1 MRPQSLVDDL
11 GKDLT
16 YAARTLRNAPSFT
29 MTALLSIALG
39 IGASTAI
46 FSVINAVLLRPLP
59 YENPDWLIL
68 ADAPVS
74 NAYFFDL
81 RDGTRAAFDDLA
93 AIMVFRAVVPR
104 EDGTAERIGK
114 GLITTNFFHLLGAP
128 MAVGR
133 DFSEADGVPKG
144 APPSPFPPPEGSV
157 AILSY
162 EYFQRRYGGD
172 PNVIGRTL
180 LGTGGTGP
188 QIVGVLKPGFTLFVP
203 ASITTQ
209 PSVDVWIANDR
220 GYDEQNRGELM
231 LHVIG
236 RLNPTVTLDQAQS
249 QVDRVAATWGPDR
262 MLVHLD
268 LWRKELVD
276 EVRPALLALM
286 AAVTF
291 LFLVACAN
299 TGNLLLVRM
308 SLRQRELAVR
318 AALGARM
325 GRLIRQMLTE
335 ALVLSGIGTLLG
347 LGLAW
352 VGIRVLVRLAP
363 SNLPRL
369 DSTSID
375 WRVLLFSASC
385 GILGA
390 TILGMLPSSGFARS
404 DLMQILRSAGRSGYL
419 GTSSFIRSA
428 VVIAEVAMAFVLLVG
443 SGLMF
448 RSFVE
453 LLHVNPGY
461 DPHGLL
467 TFLTVGD
474 VKDVAPERRL
484 AFLRELEDR
493 LRAIPGVESVGGA
506 TGLPLHAVG
515 PPDGVPWSA
524 EQVPADPLRRV
535 DIGTILPGY
544 FETLHSRM
552 LEGRT
557 FTEADNTSGQKLAVI
572 DQSLAEKVFPHQS
585 ALDRLV
591 CVYIPDPTWLR
602 VIGVVE
608 HQRLH
613 TLADRGREQIFVTD
627 GFWGIGISRHWAL
640 RTAGEPERYAAIV
653 RSTIAKFAPGRLAIT
668 DMQTMD
674 TTMNR
679 EQAGTRFDLLLIGLF
694 ATIAGLLAAIGLYGV
709 VASAVRQ
716 RTSEIGL
723 RIALGA
729 EPSGV
734 VKLVIVQGL
743 TLGAIGIG
751 IGLVASAGLT
761 RIMTSMLVGI
771 QPTDPAT
778 YAVMSALFFLVTAMA
793 CWVPARRVGS
803 IDPMVALREE

>member
-1 MRPQSLVDDL
+1 
-11 GKDLT
+11 
-16 YAARTLRNAPSFT
+16 
-29 MTALLSIALG
+29 
-39 IGASTAI
+39 
-46 FSVINAVLLRPLP
+46 
-59 YENPDWLIL
+59 
-68 ADAPVS
+68 
-74 NAYFFDL
+74 
-81 RDGTRAAFDDLA
+81 
-93 AIMVFRAVVPR
+93 
-104 EDGTAERIGK
+104 
-114 GLITTNFFHLLGAP
+114 
-128 MAVGR
+128 
-133 DFSEADGVPKG
+133 
-144 APPSPFPPPEGSV
+144 
-157 AILSY
+157 
-162 EYFQRRYGGD
+162 
-172 PNVIGRTL
+172 
-180 LGTGGTGP
+180 
-188 QIVGVLKPGFTLFVP
+188 
-203 ASITTQ
+203 
-209 PSVDVWIANDR
+209 
-220 GYDEQNRGELM
+220 
-231 LHVIG
+231 
-236 RLNPTVTLDQAQS
+236 
-249 QVDRVAATWGPDR
+249 
-262 MLVHLD
+262 
-268 LWRKELVD
+268 
-276 EVRPALLALM
+276 
-286 AAVTF
+286 
-291 LFLVACAN
+291 
-299 TGNLLLVRM
+299 
-308 SLRQRELAVR
+308 
-318 AALGARM
+318 M

-385 GILGA
+385 GILVA

-419 GTSSFIRSA
+419 RTSGSIRSA

-474 VKDVAPERRL
+474 AKNVAPEQRL

-515 PPDGVPWSA
+515 PPDGVPWST
-524 EQVPADPLRRV
+524 EQVPADPLRRA
-535 DIGTILPGY
+535 DIETILPGY
-544 FETLHSRM
+544 FETLHSRL

-557 FTEADNTSGQKLAVI
+557 FTEADNTSGRKLAVI

-640 RTAGEPERYAAIV
+640 RTTGEPERYAAIV
-653 RSTIAKFAPGRLAIT
+653 RSTIAKFAPGRFAIT

-674 TTMNR
+674 TAMKR

-694 ATIAGLLAAIGLYGV
+694 ATIAGLMAAVGLYGV

-729 EPSGV
+729 DPSGV
-734 VKLVIVQGL
+734 VRLVIVQGL

-771 QPTDPAT
+771 RPTDPAT

-793 CWVPARRVGS
+793 CWVPARRAGG